1 MEVLTLAAVTV
12 LRVKGVAVE
21 LKGDVATP
29 TLPNA
34 RVVTSLHLVYRNGSL
49 RKISRFEQI
58 TLSLPF
64 IRWLVDEVFFD
75 ASSLLAGNR
84 RIPPCMPEEFRNGVL
99 GVPRMRVRNVERS
112 MWMLGHNLLTS
123 GMDA

>member
-34 RVVTSLHLVYRNGSL
+34 RVVTLLHLVY
-49 RKISRFEQI
+49 
-58 TLSLPF
+58 
-64 IRWLVDEVFFD
+64 
-75 ASSLLAGNR
+75 
-84 RIPPCMPEEFRNGVL
+84 
-99 GVPRMRVRNVERS
+99 
-112 MWMLGHNLLTS
+112 
-123 GMDA
+123 